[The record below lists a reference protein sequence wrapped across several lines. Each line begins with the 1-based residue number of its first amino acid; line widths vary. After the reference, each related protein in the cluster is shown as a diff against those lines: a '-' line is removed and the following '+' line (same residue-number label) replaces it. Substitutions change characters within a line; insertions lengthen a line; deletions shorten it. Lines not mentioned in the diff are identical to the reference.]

1 MVEMVQGRDVQFA
14 LAISCKL
21 EEPDHS
27 SAANRYFSRDE
38 IEKNSPSR
46 KDGIDLK
53 KENYLRKSYCTFLQ
67 DLGMRLKVPQ
77 VTIATAIVFCHRFFL
92 HQSHHRNDRYMVA
105 TICMFIAGKVEETPR
120 SLRDVILMSYENH
133 FKKDR
138 AAVHRI
144 KQKDVYEAE
153 KEKVLRGE
161 RLVLTTLGFDL
172 NIHHPYK
179 PLVAAIKKFKKFK
192 LATNT
197 LAEVAWKFV
206 NDGLRTSLCLQFK
219 PHHIAAG
226 AIFLAAKFLKVKLPS
241 DGNKVWWQEFD
252 ITPQQL
258 EEVSKQMLELYE
270 QNITGT
276 GSLLSD
282 VTSGAGPNNQLK
294 QLAAAQVMTD
304 EGAPANGQSS
314 LLSATPKTQSQ
325 EFKTTSRTVD
335 VEAGQEESTEA
346 QSSLEEGEDMAES
359 KPNITEI
366 KRTEVTMHT
375 LAPVTKVESGDGR
388 AAEVKIGPPDDL
400 KPTAM
405 EKQQRSRVMDSYLTF
420 DNREPSNDEIVPE
433 VSDQGGHQ
441 QGHRAGREKQM
452 VKFVYRLEHEA
463 ADGKRRRA
471 DAGEA
476 ADATKRKKGNT
487 GKDDHSSDKKV
498 KSEVHGE
505 WAYMEAV

>member
-1 MVEMVQGRDVQFA
+1 MVEMVQGRDAQFA
-14 LAISCKL
+14 LAGAGPNSISCKL

-46 KDGIDLK
+46 KDGIDVK
-53 KENYLRKSYCTFLQ
+53 KETYLRKSYCTFLQ

-77 VTIATAIVFCHRFFL
+77 VTIATAIIFCHRFFL
-92 HQSHHRNDRYMVA
+92 HQSHHRNDCYMVA

-133 FKKDR
+133 FKKGR

-153 KEKVLRGE
+153 KEKVLLGE

-172 NIHHPYK
+172 DIQHLYK
-179 PLVAAIKKFKKFK
+179 PLVAAIRK
-192 LATNT
+192 LC
-197 LAEVAWKFV
+197 
-206 NDGLRTSLCLQFK
+206 TSLCLQFK
-219 PHHIAAG
+219 PHHIAVG
-226 AIFLAAKFLKVKLPS
+226 AIFLGAKFLKVKLPS

-258 EEVSKQMLELYE
+258 EEVSKQMLDLYE

-282 VTSGAGPNNQLK
+282 VTSGAGPNHQLK

-314 LLSATPKTQSQ
+314 LLSATLKTQSQ
-325 EFKTTSRTVD
+325 EFRITSRSVN
-335 VEAGQEESTEA
+335 VEVGQEESTEA

-366 KRTEVTMHT
+366 KRTEFTMHT
-375 LAPVTKVESGDGR
+375 LALVTKVESGDGR
-388 AAEVKIGPPDDL
+388 TAEVKIGPPDDL

-405 EKQQRSRVMDSYLTF
+405 EKQRRSRVMDSCLTF
-420 DNREPSNDEIVPE
+420 DKREPSNDEIVPE
-433 VSDQGGHQ
+433 VSDQAGHQ
-441 QGHRAGREKQM
+441 QGHHAGREEQM
-452 VKFVYRLEHEA
+452 VKFGYRLEHEA
-463 ADGKRRRA
+463 ADGR
-471 DAGEA
+471 E
-476 ADATKRKKGNT
+476 
-487 GKDDHSSDKKV
+487 
-498 KSEVHGE
+498 
-505 WAYMEAV
+505 